1 MWEYILG
8 GATVFGLIVTLG
20 AWINGRL
27 TRKILM
33 DYFEKSD
40 KRFEE
45 LFRRMDE
52 HFRKMDEH
60 FKRMDEY
67 FRRMDERFQELVKQH
82 NDMLARLGKL

>member
-20 AWINGRL
+20 AWINSRL
-27 TRKILM
+27 TRKILIN
-33 DYFEKSD
+33 YFEKSD

-52 HFRKMDEH
+52 HF
-60 FKRMDEY
+60 KRMDEC
-67 FRRMDERFQELVKQH
+67 FGSTSARIKAKSRNVKEPLRFK
-82 NDMLARLGKL
+82 AP